1 LQKQSERVKKVQ
13 TTSLPAL
20 LKALK
25 DAGIDV
31 KTP

>member
-1 LQKQSERVKKVQ
+1 VKKVQ